1 LRRSSR
7 NLKKFSRGKRPCGLP
22 RQRILLRDSRYEMI
36 YHLLWYLRDWLT
48 HSMGFY
54 AYGDV
59 MLRSVAAVLTSFL
72 IALLLGPRIIR
83 WLMRK
88 KIGDRPEFNHTALNE
103 LTKTKANTPTMG
115 GLIMLLA
122 ILTATLLWAKLTNP
136 FVQKAIVVVI
146 WFGALGGVD
155 DWLKLTADARR
166 RSRDGLKAWEK
177 LIFQIGGAVL
187 IASFLYNDFA
197 NITDGKLFWVPFY
210 KHGLPLANWM
220 FILIAIFYLT
230 ATSNAVNLTDGM
242 DGLAAGCVAI
252 ASATLALLCY
262 VASETMTRT
271 SQVTWSSYLLLPA
284 IPQAGELSI
293 FYSAIL
299 GSVLGFLWYNCH
311 PAQTFMGDVGSL
323 PLGAAMGYGALVTRN
338 EILLLVIGGVFMLEL
353 TSVVLQVGYFKYTG
367 GKRIF
372 RCAPIHH
379 HFHLAGWS
387 EPQVVVRF
395 WLLAA
400 AFAALALATL
410 KIR

>member
-1 LRRSSR
+1 
-7 NLKKFSRGKRPCGLP
+7 
-22 RQRILLRDSRYEMI
+22 MI
-36 YHLLWYLRDWLT
+36 YHLLWYLRAGERF
-48 HSMGFY
+48 GFY
-54 AYGDV
+54 AYQYV
-59 MLRSVAAVLTSFL
+59 IFRSIAALLTSVL
-72 IALLLGPRIIR
+72 IALLIGPRIIR

-88 KIGDRPEFNHTALNE
+88 KIGDRPEFHHAALNE
-103 LTKTKANTPTMG
+103 LTKEKVNTPTMG
-115 GLIMLLA
+115 GLIIILA
-122 ILTATLLWAKLTNP
+122 SLATTLLWAKLNNP
-136 FVQKAIVVVI
+136 FVQKAIVLII
-146 WFGALGGVD
+146 WFAILGGVD
-155 DWLKLTADARR
+155 DWLKLTGFIRH
-166 RSRDGLKAWEK
+166 RSRNGLKPWEK

-187 IASFLYNDFA
+187 IASFLYADFV
-197 NITDGKLFWVPFY
+197 NIDDGRLFWLPFY
-210 KHGLPLANWM
+210 KTGLPLAPWV
-220 FILIAIFYLT
+220 FVLIAIFYIS

-242 DGLAAGCVAI
+242 DGLAAGCAGMV
-252 ASATLALLCY
+252 SLVLVVLCY
-262 VASETMTRT
+262 VASETMAART
-271 SQVTWSSYLLLPA
+271 IRVTWASYLLLPH

-299 GSVLGFLWYNCH
+299 GAVLGFLWFNCH

-338 EILLLVIGGVFMLEL
+338 EILLFVIGGVFVFEL
-353 TSVVLQVGYFKYTG
+353 LSVVLQVGYFRYTG
-367 GKRIF
+367 GKRLF

>member
-1 LRRSSR
+1 
-7 NLKKFSRGKRPCGLP
+7 
-22 RQRILLRDSRYEMI
+22 MI
-36 YHLLWYLRDWLT
+36 YHLLWYLRDIFT
-48 HSMGFY
+48 HRLGFY
-54 AYGDV
+54 AYQNV
-59 MLRSVAAVLTSFL
+59 VFRSVLAILTSLL
-72 IALLLGPRIIR
+72 IALLIGPKIIR

-88 KIGDRPEFNHTALNE
+88 KIGDRPEFHHATLNE
-103 LTKTKANTPTMG
+103 LTKEKANTPTMG
-115 GLIMLLA
+115 GLII
-122 ILTATLLWAKLTNP
+122 ILSAVSTTLLWAKLNNP
-136 FVQKAIVVVI
+136 FVQKAIVLVI

-155 DWLKLTADARR
+155 DWLKLTVDSRR
-166 RSRDGLKAWEK
+166 RTRNGLRPWEK

-187 IASFLYNDFA
+187 IASFLFADFVNIPDA
-197 NITDGKLFWVPFY
+197 NLFWLPFY

-220 FILIAIFYLT
+220 FILIAIFYIS

-242 DGLAAGCVAI
+242 DGLAAGCVGMV
-252 ASATLALLCY
+252 SLVLALLCY
-262 VASETMTRT
+262 VASETMART
-271 SQVTWSSYLLLPA
+271 TPVTWASYLLLPA

-293 FYSAIL
+293 FFSAIL
-299 GSVLGFLWYNCH
+299 GAVLGFLWFNCH

-338 EILLLVIGGVFMLEL
+338 EILLLIIGGVFVVEL
-353 TSVVLQVGYFKYTG
+353 VSVVLQVGYFKYTG
-367 GKRIF
+367 GKRLF

-379 HFHLAGWS
+379 HYHLIGWS

>member
-1 LRRSSR
+1 
-7 NLKKFSRGKRPCGLP
+7 
-22 RQRILLRDSRYEMI
+22 MI
-36 YHLLWYLRDWLT
+36 YHLLYHFRDVFT
-48 HSMGFY
+48 HRIHFY
-54 AYGDV
+54 AYQYV
-59 MLRSVAAVLTSFL
+59 MFRAVMAVLTSLL

-88 KIGDRPEFNHTALNE
+88 KIGDRPEFNHAALNE
-103 LTKTKANTPTMG
+103 LTKEKTNTPTMG
-115 GLIMLLA
+115 GLIIILSVLA
-122 ILTATLLWAKLTNP
+122 STLLWADLTNP
-136 FVQKAIVVVI
+136 FVQKAIILVV

-155 DWLKLTADARR
+155 DWLKLTSHIRH
-166 RSRDGLKAWEK
+166 RSRNGLKPWEK

-187 IASFLYNDFA
+187 IASFLFYDFV
-197 NITDGKLFWVPFY
+197 NIDDGRRFWLPFY
-210 KHGLPLANWM
+210 RHGLPLANWT
-220 FILIAIFYLT
+220 FVLIAIFYMS

-242 DGLAAGCVAI
+242 DGLAAGCVGMV
-252 ASATLALLCY
+252 SFVLAVLCY

-271 SQVTWSSYLLLPA
+271 SPITWAGYLLLPH
-284 IPQAGELSI
+284 IPKAGDLSI

-299 GSVLGFLWYNCH
+299 GSLLGFLWFNTH

-338 EILLLVIGGVFMLEL
+338 EILLLIIGGVFIMEL
-353 TSVVLQVGYFKYTG
+353 VSVVLQVGYFKYTR
-367 GKRIF
+367 GKRLF